1 MAQPRGLVLI
11 FAGVIIKVCELH
23 GSRFGRMPLLKN
35 RIDYFNSKLRK
46 ALGLLVNE
54 F

>member
-1 MAQPRGLVLI
+1 MLI
-11 FAGVIIKVCELH
+11 FAAVIIKVCELH
-23 GSRFGRMPLLKN
+23 GSTFGRMPLLKD
-35 RIDYFNSKLRK
+35 RTYCFNSKLRK